1 MLARAFGAD
10 VEIVN
15 YEDHAKTTCS
25 GEPVTVEQYAMVLM
39 GPEVYMKIRGY
50 RFTAKSVSDDHEN
63 LTRLLKGRDDAEAL
77 KANAK
82 RELEGLFIDLPF
94 LTAIEKLT
102 ELTELTGNDPEC
114 VNPVG
119 RNTLHSLIDPVLL
132 QSESRHVTRL
142 RHRLRQ
148 LDH

>member
-1 MLARAFGAD
+1 
-10 VEIVN
+10 
-15 YEDHAKTTCS
+15 
-25 GEPVTVEQYAMVLM
+25 
-39 GPEVYMKIRGY
+39 MKIRGY